1 MNELRCPCSSVQ
13 YIRPQNSNNTCWA
26 LGTSHLEGTRNIYRS
41 RDGHHVPASSS
52 VAMYINMDS
61 EAINEGGRTERR
73 NTIAD
78 EVNATLKIGSW
89 EDEVARRSRYQIN

>member
-1 MNELRCPCSSVQ
+1 
-13 YIRPQNSNNTCWA
+13 
-26 LGTSHLEGTRNIYRS
+26 
-41 RDGHHVPASSS
+41 
-52 VAMYINMDS
+52 MYINMDS